1 METGKLIG
9 SVELACT
16 YSVEGKSFEA
26 DIPSGLTSATVPA
39 PSFIEASDG
48 TRHKVR
54 NATTDLEKRKI
65 KGELA

>member
-16 YSVEGKSFEA
+16 YSLEGKSFEA
-26 DIPSGLTSATVPA
+26 DVPSGLTSATTPT
-39 PSFIEASDG
+39 PSFIETSDG

-54 NATTDLEKRKI
+54 NATIDLEKRKI